1 MGEASA
7 PETKKRKVAYATF
20 KKWKAEIDKECQ
32 TVTWLDCDMEAQA
45 GKRFVT
51 KLRCSTC
58 TKFKM
63 EIVSRRNFS
72 ERWIAGAESVRN
84 SNIRDHTRSDQH
96 IHAMNLLKRE
106 QAKASNAPTCSYA
119 LIVQALSKI
128 SERERE
134 QLRRK
139 FDIAYHLVIKKL
151 SFRKFPRL
159 CELEARHG
167 VSIGS
172 SYTKEIAGKT
182 FTHYVVQSQLQQVL
196 ERIRRPSS
204 FRC

>member
-1 MGEASA
+1 MIKRASSLGEASA
-7 PETKKRKVAYATF
+7 PETKKRKVTYATF

-84 SNIRDHTRSDQH
+84 SNIRDHARSDQH
-96 IHAMNLLKRE
+96 IHTMNLLKRE

-119 LIVQALSKI
+119 PIAQALSKI
-128 SERERE
+128 SHRERE

-139 FDIAYHLVIKKL
+139 FDITY
-151 SFRKFPRL
+151 FWR
-159 CELEARHG
+159 
-167 VSIGS
+167 
-172 SYTKEIAGKT
+172 
-182 FTHYVVQSQLQQVL
+182 
-196 ERIRRPSS
+196 
-204 FRC
+204 